1 MSLKSFKIL
10 LVSCLMFTKPALAEE
25 VDQCPFALEES
36 VEAVSRSKLQEFAN
50 NFPLKKSQFELTAK
64 FEARQESSVR
74 NAIPSFAIL
83 PTEMD
88 RDLLYYNADEKYFFT
103 LIISSQTLGICH
115 RTL

>member
-50 NFPLKKSQFELTAK
+50 TFPLKTSQFEPIEK
-64 FEARQESSVR
+64 FKARQERSVK
-74 NAIPSFAIL
+74 NALIAIQG
-83 PTEMD
+83 
-88 RDLLYYNADEKYFFT
+88 RGACNVN
-103 LIISSQTLGICH
+103 
-115 RTL
+115 